1 MNMAYIWLVV
11 STRVLR
17 RPVDIGM
24 LLKTTSINNR
34 LFMDHALRFYFDI
47 IVALKVKMYS
57 CTIGEL
63 GLMTARDRS

>member
-1 MNMAYIWLVV
+1 
-11 STRVLR
+11 
-17 RPVDIGM
+17 M